1 MDGILVRFAKC
12 CSPVPGDEI
21 IGYITRGR
29 GVTVHRADCPNFE
42 TNEDTQNRFIE
53 AHWLQD
59 EQSAYQSEV
68 QIVAPDRKGLL
79 SEITRLIAET
89 SVLVLGVNARRT
101 KDEIAV
107 INLTLEISN
116 KDQLKQVMNKFKNM
130 PDIIDVKRVI
140 S

>member
-1 MDGILVRFAKC
+1 M
-12 CSPVPGDEI
+12 
-21 IGYITRGR
+21 
-29 GVTVHRADCPNFE
+29 
-42 TNEDTQNRFIE
+42 
-53 AHWLQD
+53 
-59 EQSAYQSEV
+59 
-68 QIVAPDRKGLL
+68 L